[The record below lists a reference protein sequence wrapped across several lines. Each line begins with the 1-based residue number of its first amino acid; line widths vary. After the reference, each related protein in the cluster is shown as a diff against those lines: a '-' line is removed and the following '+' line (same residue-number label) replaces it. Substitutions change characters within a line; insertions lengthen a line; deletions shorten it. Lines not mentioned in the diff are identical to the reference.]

1 MSKVKLS
8 KAELAALDALIASYE
23 TDSTMVAS
31 GPESL
36 AFITAIARTI
46 VAVTKVAVKVTPVAV
61 NVATAVAGGAAA
73 NSHKEG
79 LAQLTGKNGELSLEA
94 LIKLRNEANK

>member
-23 TDSTMVAS
+23 TDSSLHAS

-61 NVATAVAGGAAA
+61 NVATAVAGGAKSNAHQE
-73 NSHKEG
+73 S
-79 LAQLTGKNGELSLEA
+79 LAQMTGKDGELSLES